1 MFSQSVS
8 FLRFSLFKTVFAF
21 LKMFLHFFNVFLHF
35 LLSIYFLEYFLD
47 LFTRI
52 CGENFKSLAFFI
64 FLEIFLELFSIFF
77 FSRIFLEFFGQNFKS
92 LVQKMGDLLDQVHIL
107 DTQYILV
114 LVYLIISYFIRL
126 YSSNSEVKSQ
136 YSSLNNYNSSFISH
150 YGYSTI
156 KRLSSLFLVQSAD
169 GVVVCTY
176 QIKQFI
182 LFRN

>member
-21 LKMFLHFFNVFLHF
+21 LKMFLHFFTFLCFFLHF

-64 FLEIFLELFSIFF
+64 FLELFQELFSRFF

-92 LVQKMGDLLDQVHIL
+92 LVQKMGDLLDQVRIL

-114 LVYLIISYFIRL
+114 LVYLTSCDYTVQTQR
-126 YSSNSEVKSQ
+126 S
-136 YSSLNNYNSSFISH
+136 
-150 YGYSTI
+150 
-156 KRLSSLFLVQSAD
+156 RLSTRV
-169 GVVVCTY
+169 
-176 QIKQFI
+176 
-182 LFRN
+182 